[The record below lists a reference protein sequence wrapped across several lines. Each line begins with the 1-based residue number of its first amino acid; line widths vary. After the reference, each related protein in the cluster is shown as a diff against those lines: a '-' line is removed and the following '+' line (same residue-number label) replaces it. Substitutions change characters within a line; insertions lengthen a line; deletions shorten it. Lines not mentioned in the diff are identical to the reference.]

1 MKIVLVNYRYFVSS
15 GAETFMFKFK
25 ALLEAHGHTVIPFST
40 RNSQNVSTPYES
52 YFPQGRSSDG
62 NVLYDRIP
70 KTPGNILRMLSGA
83 FYNPEAKRCLLKL
96 LRAEKPDLIF
106 VLQQMNAL
114 SPSIFRAAKKAGVPA
129 VHRLSDF
136 NLLCPRYDCLRDG
149 RPCTECIGRH
159 YRHAVRYRCVKGSLP
174 ATLVRSASMAFHRT
188 FHLFDSVSRFV
199 VPARFTGELL
209 KKDGFPADKVVCL
222 PTFIDVSDI
231 APAYGGGKYFLF
243 LGRLSPEKGITELIQ
258 AMSLMRN
265 ADARLVLVGNH
276 TGGDMETWHGKVRE
290 LGLEQRVEF
299 RGFQTG
305 EALRQTIREAIAV
318 VMPVLWYENLPN
330 AVLEAFAY
338 GKPVI
343 ASDIGS
349 MPELVEH
356 GKTGLLC
363 APGDPRSI
371 ADALDV
377 LADDPQE
384 AERMGRAAR
393 ARCEADFDPE
403 NYYRRMI
410 AMLEEVLAE
419 QRAKKPPIGAERSA
433 DV

>member
-1 MKIVLVNYRYFVSS
+1 M
-15 GAETFMFKFK
+15 
-25 ALLEAHGHTVIPFST
+25 
-40 RNSQNVSTPYES
+40 
-52 YFPQGRSSDG
+52 
-62 NVLYDRIP
+62 
-70 KTPGNILRMLSGA
+70 
-83 FYNPEAKRCLLKL
+83 
-96 LRAEKPDLIF
+96 
-106 VLQQMNAL
+106 
-114 SPSIFRAAKKAGVPA
+114 
-129 VHRLSDF
+129 
-136 NLLCPRYDCLRDG
+136 
-149 RPCTECIGRH
+149 
-159 YRHAVRYRCVKGSLP
+159 
-174 ATLVRSASMAFHRT
+174 
-188 FHLFDSVSRFV
+188 
-199 VPARFTGELL
+199 
-209 KKDGFPADKVVCL
+209 
-222 PTFIDVSDI
+222 
-231 APAYGGGKYFLF
+231 
-243 LGRLSPEKGITELIQ
+243 
-258 AMSLMRN
+258 
-265 ADARLVLVGNH
+265 
-276 TGGDMETWHGKVRE
+276 
-290 LGLEQRVEF
+290 
-299 RGFQTG
+299 
-305 EALRQTIREAIAV
+305 
-318 VMPVLWYENLPN
+318 
-330 AVLEAFAY
+330 LEAFAY